1 MEAIIK
7 VGGLTRRWTWNVL
20 AVMICVVT
28 AIVVLFSLLITTSY
42 RDSLVVSAEGL
53 TKSFEKLAVVDRS
66 EFYTRARQTAE
77 AFEHK
82 DKLEIQIINANG
94 TVIVSTNGFA
104 PTVTEMPD
112 YQSAIK
118 AATGTATWTGESAN
132 GENVMAQTTIL
143 PDFGAGSNGAVRWV
157 VSLDPLNRQLFIL
170 ILIAVAVGIVIVA
183 ISFAL
188 GTYFIRS
195 IVRPVQE
202 VSKTARK
209 IAMGDLSVRLQV
221 KESNEI
227 GELCDTINY
236 MASELGR
243 AESIKNDFISSVSH
257 ELRTPLTA
265 IKGWGETVKLSVGTD
280 DDIVARGTD
289 IILNEADRLSGLVE
303 ELLDFSRI
311 QSGRL
316 TLHMSWENILHIL
329 REAVFMYKEVARQNG
344 IELEYAEDK
353 TLVNAFVDKNRIKQ
367 VFINVID
374 NAVKYT
380 QSGGK
385 VTVST
390 TLEQGCVRI
399 NVQDTGVGIK
409 AKDLDH
415 VKEKFYKA
423 NNTIRGSGIGLAVAD
438 EIIKQ
443 HKGLLFLES
452 TEGVGTLVT
461 IVLSI
466 QEDQPEEP
474 EKETV

>member
-7 VGGLTRRWTWNVL
+7 VGGLARRWTWNVL
-20 AVMICVVT
+20 AVMLCVVT

-42 RDSLVVSAEGL
+42 RNGVVQAAEGL
-53 TKSFEKLAVVDRS
+53 TKGFEKLAVVEPT
-66 EFYTRARQTAE
+66 EFYNRARQTAE
-77 AFEHK
+77 AFEYK
-82 DKLEIQIINANG
+82 DKIEVQIINHNG
-94 TVIVSTNGFA
+94 AVIVSTSGFA
-104 PTVTEMPD
+104 PAEIEMPD
-112 YQSAIK
+112 YQSAQK
-118 AATGTATWTGESAN
+118 AATGVANWTGESAN
-132 GENVMAQTTIL
+132 GENIMAQTALL
-143 PDFGAGSNGAVRWV
+143 PDYGAGSNGAIRWV
-157 VSLDPLNRQLFIL
+157 ISLEPMNRQLFVMIL
-170 ILIAVAVGIVIVA
+170 AAVVVGLIIVLF
-183 ISFAL
+183 SFGL

-209 IAMGDLSVRLQV
+209 IAMGDLTARLEV
-221 KESNEI
+221 KENNEI

-243 AESIKNDFISSVSH
+243 AESIKNEFISSVSH

-265 IKGWGETVKLSVGTD
+265 IKGWGETVKMSVGTD
-280 DDIVARGTD
+280 DDIVSRGTE

-311 QSGRL
+311 QSGKMVMHL
-316 TLHMSWENILHIL
+316 GWENVLSILQD
-329 REAVFMYKEVARQNG
+329 AVFMYHQVAQQNG
-344 IELEYAEDK
+344 ITLEYNESK
-353 TLVNAFVDKNRIKQ
+353 TAVNAFVDKNRIKQ

-390 TLEQGCVRI
+390 TLEQGCIRI
-399 NVQDTGVGIK
+399 TVQDTGVGIK

-423 NNTIRGSGIGLAVAD
+423 NNTVRGSGIGLAVAD

-452 TEGVGTLVT
+452 TEGVGTCVT
-461 IVLSI
+461 IVLSV
-466 QEDQPEEP
+466 QESGAEADAKGE
-474 EKETV
+474 